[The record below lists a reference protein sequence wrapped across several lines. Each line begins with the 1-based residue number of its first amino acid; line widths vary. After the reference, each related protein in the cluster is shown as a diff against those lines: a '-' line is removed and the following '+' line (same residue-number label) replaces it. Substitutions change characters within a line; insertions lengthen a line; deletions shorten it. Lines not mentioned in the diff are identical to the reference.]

1 MHNALRAAS
10 LRTDQQLF
18 GVFDLEGLASHAICV
33 RTWRQFADNFA
44 LSFGEACPTLLT
56 QRNENCNKV
65 SRSPGGI
72 LWKIAL
78 VSEIFISP
86 SFHVERWQRSFDDLS
101 ACKQLA
107 TWRVTEFFK
116 IRAPCRDTDC
126 HEEDR
131 I

>member
-18 GVFDLEGLASHAICV
+18 GVFDLEGLASQAICV
-33 RTWRQFADNFA
+33 RTWRQFAGNSA

-56 QRNENCNKV
+56 QRNENCKKV
-65 SRSPGGI
+65 GRGSGEI

-78 VSEIFISP
+78 ASEIFISP
-86 SFHVERWQRSFDDLS
+86 SFRVERWQRSIDDLN

-107 TWRVTEFFK
+107 MWRVIHFF
-116 IRAPCRDTDC
+116 
-126 HEEDR
+126 
-131 I
+131 